1 MLLNRRIPG
10 EAVGYP
16 PRKAGT
22 LPLSIGKEVQ
32 NLAKRDKTAPRRPL
46 DGQKD
51 DAEFAFDLT
60 PDVQD
65 GGHTAQHKRRPEGM
79 DGGRMHQVRS
89 DDQPHL
95 GRKGGEF

>member
-1 MLLNRRIPG
+1 M
-10 EAVGYP
+10 
-16 PRKAGT
+16 
-22 LPLSIGKEVQ
+22 
-32 NLAKRDKTAPRRPL
+32 AKQRKTAPRRPL
-46 DGQKD
+46 DSQKD

-60 PDVQD
+60 PDVGD

-95 GRKGGEF
+95 GRKGGGVLRNL

>member
-1 MLLNRRIPG
+1 MR
-10 EAVGYP
+10 
-16 PRKAGT
+16 
-22 LPLSIGKEVQ
+22 KEVQ
-32 NLAKRDKTAPRRPL
+32 NLAKRKKSPLHRPL

-65 GGHTAQHKRRPEGM
+65 GGHTAQHKRRPEGI
-79 DGGRMHQVRS
+79 DGGRMHQVRA
-89 DDQPHL
+89 DDTPHL